1 MTEPNA
7 RIAQTSEIIKHWQ
20 EFGKIYSER
29 YEYNTQPML
38 YSLITNLKIHEA
50 GSLLELSCG
59 GGKSLP
65 IILSLKK
72 PDCLFFATEIS
83 ENMLNLSSRRMEY
96 IEKNLIGSLQFFDG
110 NAFEENQKQDCTKNF
125 PNSNTT
131 FCLMD
136 NETLDFKDEM
146 FDICF
151 SSLSLMI
158 VENYEKMISESFRVT
173 KKGGK
178 VGFTVWASKEK
189 SLMFTLPTRIIE
201 KHGYFGVYDR
211 SSFHLNDRKM
221 LINLFEKAGFKN
233 ILCWSQYFAY
243 NFHTEE
249 DFNFHL
255 ETIGIKKFFN
265 CIPNEDE
272 RKKIRKEVLDEY
284 LNIVSKGETVGLDI
298 YFITSEKP

>member
-110 NAFEENQKQDCTKNF
+110 NAFE
-125 PNSNTT
+125 
-131 FCLMD
+131 
-136 NETLDFKDEM
+136 EM